1 MTIMIKEVGSLLVKT
16 CIKIDNII
24 YKIGDTIL

>member
-1 MTIMIKEVGSLLVKT
+1 MTIIAKEIGSVIVKT
-16 CIKIDNII
+16 CIKIDNIV